1 MSGTVREQDSQNF
14 SFTMSRHLYAYLDVI
29 SRCHSESLWISLQH
43 SAGRFRQAR
52 CVPIRRILPS
62 LLAGRWPVFLGHDPR
77 ASLAN

>member
-14 SFTMSRHLYAYLDVI
+14 SFILSRHLYAYLDVM

-52 CVPIRRILPS
+52 CVRRILSS
-62 LLAGRWPVFLGHDPR
+62 LLAGRWPGFLGHDPR